1 MDRESPTGISRS
13 CRPGSGL
20 LQVAVLLCGGLIP
33 FATFPS
39 AVAAEGTPESKIRTM
54 ATRLVMANDHANAP
68 FLVID
73 KRNARLFVFDSD
85 AALVGSTPIL
95 LGAARGDDTVPG
107 IGDRKIGEILPH
119 ERTTPAGRF
128 IGEAGRNL
136 DGETI
141 VWVDYDAAVSMHRV
155 RANNPKE
162 RRLERLATPTAS
174 DNRISYGC
182 INVPVAFFDRRVY
195 PLFRDGRK
203 AMIYVLPES
212 RSLENVFGT
221 LASVAAASR

>member
-1 MDRESPTGISRS
+1 MDRDSPTGVTR
-13 CRPGSGL
+13 RTRAGSGL
-20 LQVAVLLCGGLIP
+20 LRVVALLWGLIAL
-33 FATFPS
+33 ATFAPS
-39 AVAAEGTPESKIRTM
+39 VAAEVTSESKVRAI
-54 ATRLVMANDHANAP
+54 AAGVAKANDHANAP

-73 KRNARLFVFDSD
+73 KRNARLFVFDRD
-85 AALVGSTPIL
+85 AGLVGSSPIL

-136 DGETI
+136 KGETI

-155 RANNPKE
+155 RTNNPKE
-162 RRLERLATPTAS
+162 RRLERLATPTAT

-182 INVPVAFFDRRVY
+182 INVPVAFFDEQVY
-195 PLFRDGRK
+195 PLFREGRK
-203 AMIYVLPES
+203 VMIYVLPES
-212 RSLENVFGT
+212 RALEEVFGT
-221 LASVAAASR
+221 LASAASAAR

>member
-1 MDRESPTGISRS
+1 MDRELPNTRRSRI
-13 CRPGSGL
+13 GSRL
-20 LQVAVLLCGGLIP
+20 PHVVALCCGLIQLAILAP
-33 FATFPS
+33 AAAAGESTVHAIATG
-39 AVAAEGTPESKIRTM
+39 VAKTK
-54 ATRLVMANDHANAP
+54 DHANAP

-73 KRNARLFVFDSD
+73 KRNARLFVFDQNAS
-85 AALVGSTPIL
+85 LVGSSPIL

-136 DGETI
+136 KGETI

-182 INVPVAFFDRRVY
+182 INVPVAFFDQQVY

-212 RSLENVFGT
+212 RPLNDVFGT
-221 LASVAAASR
+221 LASAARASR